1 MHGGTTQ
8 ESTPQGHAPLRPGS
22 VIGERY
28 EVIRQLDQDP
38 LSAIYECRDHED
50 DGLVWVRLASPALCP
65 DADTAAAYMA
75 RLTSLV
81 GARGPHLAGLRAVDV
96 HQGTTLFVVSNRS
109 AGTSLAAMLLD
120 RSEARMNADELLP
133 IMAQLSDAL
142 ASCAG
147 RHHGEVRLER
157 VFVDTTGKV
166 QLTGPF
172 LVAAAPPRA
181 LATVLRAHDRLRRE
195 FAPEVLTG
203 VARESADLYGAG
215 QLALQALTGD
225 RASEPGATVPARLG
239 GVGDEIAKLI
249 AAHPRR
255 RPPSLTPLL
264 DALAKQAGTI
274 APVREVVSGSMLELD
289 PDEDDG
295 DEVAEPTAVV
305 RHPNAALA
313 SPEQSGSVQ
322 LTLEEVQIMDS
333 GDADLDDF
341 VSNPALAARE
351 SDPPELEEEAK
362 TRQVKVA
369 DIQPAPSVA
378 RTAHGRSAL
387 EDARGR
393 EHSALADAGGDD
405 GERAPREDS
414 SDELVLPRDQ
424 ATMKIAYADIAPPA
438 GAQRTRRGAST
449 LITRVPAGAQAA
461 AAEAATRSGPRK
473 PKRNILVPTLVAAVV
488 IVAASLAF
496 ALFRQWRAEQ
506 DQHERVREHIE
517 NLEREG
523 QSPAPAIQSP

>member
-225 RASEPGATVPARLG
+225 RASVPGATVPARLG
-239 GVGDEIAKLI
+239 GVGD
-249 AAHPRR
+249 
-255 RPPSLTPLL
+255 
-264 DALAKQAGTI
+264 
-274 APVREVVSGSMLELD
+274 
-289 PDEDDG
+289 
-295 DEVAEPTAVV
+295 
-305 RHPNAALA
+305 
-313 SPEQSGSVQ
+313 
-322 LTLEEVQIMDS
+322 
-333 GDADLDDF
+333 
-341 VSNPALAARE
+341 
-351 SDPPELEEEAK
+351 
-362 TRQVKVA
+362 
-369 DIQPAPSVA
+369 
-378 RTAHGRSAL
+378 
-387 EDARGR
+387 
-393 EHSALADAGGDD
+393 
-405 GERAPREDS
+405 
-414 SDELVLPRDQ
+414 
-424 ATMKIAYADIAPPA
+424 
-438 GAQRTRRGAST
+438 
-449 LITRVPAGAQAA
+449 
-461 AAEAATRSGPRK
+461 
-473 PKRNILVPTLVAAVV
+473 
-488 IVAASLAF
+488 
-496 ALFRQWRAEQ
+496 
-506 DQHERVREHIE
+506 
-517 NLEREG
+517 
-523 QSPAPAIQSP
+523 